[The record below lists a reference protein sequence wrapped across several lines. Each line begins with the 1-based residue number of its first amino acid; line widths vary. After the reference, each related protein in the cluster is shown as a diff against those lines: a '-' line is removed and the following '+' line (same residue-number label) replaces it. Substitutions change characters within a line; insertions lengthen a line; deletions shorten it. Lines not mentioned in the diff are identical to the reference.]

1 MARRP
6 LRNAIEFAE
15 IASTI
20 ADTRNGQEASMYPH
34 LFQLFVHFLGY
45 QGRQVFVDTAGDAG
59 RPDLACK
66 APSGLTLANGRPLE
80 IDWIVV
86 EAKDGRTNLANAET
100 REALFAEKSKYIT
113 PNTAWFV
120 MATPSLFIAR
130 PVMSGD
136 YNALNDV
143 EFSFHGESEDD
154 FRRKFAALHSDVAGV
169 PDRLRRFREG
179 DTSLIATEK
188 LIAPVGATKR
198 VVNRVQLARRNFY
211 TTLRDTTRG
220 LQEATQHT
228 LRSVQDEV
236 QEIAD
241 AVAVFDRHYGP
252 YEFNAHTLTIKGNPR
267 LEQRGYGA
275 DVARLNRKLRKA
287 GSIARLAVV
296 GWPQFRARISV
307 KNDAAGE
314 RQALEMFAT
323 ETANLVLARILL
335 IRFFEDHRFFG
346 EHRYL
351 CNGGV
356 AAFQQL
362 REIFEQGYTRLL
374 KMAYE
379 KAQAL
384 YAAAFDET
392 ELDWVFDAHDE
403 RLSAAI
409 EWAMFQLS
417 RYDFTT
423 VKGDIL
429 TGIYD
434 RFLDRDQRKKFGE
447 YYTPPS
453 IARYIVD
460 RLDLAPEDRFLDPAC
475 GSGTFLIER
484 FQQLEGE
491 AIDQGVGSYPRAVA
505 ALESLAGNDLNT
517 FSAVLAQIQLLWHI
531 LVFRD
536 ELLAAED
543 FPDIAI
549 SEKASSIVS
558 HDAEEGLPGRWAELD
573 RLQYGGVGGNP
584 PYVRPERGGE
594 VSPATRHYFEHSRDF
609 VGGGKSW
616 QGISAEANLYALF
629 IYRALTDWCRQPNRW
644 GEGAG
649 RMGYVVQ
656 LALCGN
662 NENAALRRLFAPGGR
677 WTIKEI
683 VDLEV
688 IWQHVFDVR
697 VLPMILIAEARPPR
711 LPIAPGLLERSTP
724 LPDDPVRQLQ
734 VRAARL
740 QPWLEKRLTMASPRH
755 EAQWQAMAARNR
767 ARWEPD
773 RVTIRLADKSIIDFH
788 EGGKRPTFRIAD
800 AETATADYADL
811 FTPDGRIMTRLTPTR
826 QAVLDKLYANET
838 LASALQTY
846 WYKSSGADRGSTS
859 LTEPTR
865 EVDRWERRE
874 MVSRGIVFAGRKE
887 YAPSGSG
894 HTVYKAENILTG
906 EIFGDPQ
913 DTGVNIGAARNR
925 YLFEFMDILPERMWA
940 VARISTCPN
949 AVSFDPRTIAFTDTA
964 TIFAPRADL
973 ANVPFDLLLVSR
985 VYRYFF
991 VIAARMSF
999 LDMWRSEVYP
1009 TNFRLL
1015 PWNEALALTAQPLE
1029 SLRPAFIEAC
1039 ANAFRTEE
1047 QMFAELERLPLKTL
1061 RDAVR
1066 DSGGK
1071 IEWSESFQRG
1081 AERIEIGASLQLLR
1095 GDLGWRLTLNDYLYD
1110 WLEITDAQNTARG
1123 AFEALRARIGES
1135 VTRDELLEMLIP
1147 PDDPS
1152 RADYVATVEIYRGT
1166 AHQEA
1171 IEAEV
1176 DRIDALVGPALGLN
1190 AADLAAIR
1198 EDMLTDP
1205 FLKNIVPRWPGST
1218 TRLHGYRTGL
1228 DSSERYT

>member
-1 MARRP
+1 
-6 LRNAIEFAE
+6 
-15 IASTI
+15 
-20 ADTRNGQEASMYPH
+20 MYPH

-45 QGRQVFVDTAGDAG
+45 QGRQVFTDTAGDAG

-86 EAKDGRTNLANAET
+86 EAKDGRTNLANAAT

-120 MATPSLFIAR
+120 MVNPSLFIAR
-130 PVMSGD
+130 PVMNAD
-136 YNALNDV
+136 YDAANDI
-143 EFSFHGESEDD
+143 EFYFLSEDEEI
-154 FRRKFAALHSDVAGV
+154 FRRKFADLHSDTAGV

-179 DTSLIATEK
+179 DTSLIASEK
-188 LIAPVGATKR
+188 LIAPEGASTR
-198 VVNRVQLARRNFY
+198 VMNRVQLARRNFY
-211 TTLRDTTRG
+211 STLRDTTRG
-220 LQEATQHT
+220 LQEATLHT
-228 LRSVQDEV
+228 LRSLQDDVQT
-236 QEIAD
+236 ITA
-241 AVAVFDRHYGP
+241 AVAAFNDQYGP
-252 YEFNAHTLTIKGNPR
+252 YEFDAHTLTIKGHPR

-275 DVARLNRKLRKA
+275 DVARLNRRLRKA
-287 GSIARLAVV
+287 GSIARLAIV

-335 IRFFEDHRFFG
+335 IRFFEDHQFFG

-460 RLDLAPEDRFLDPAC
+460 RLGLAPNERFLDPAC

-484 FQQLEGE
+484 YQQVAGE
-491 AIDQGVGSYPRAVA
+491 DVDRGIGSYAEAVA
-505 ALESLAGNDLNT
+505 ALERLAGNDLNT

-573 RLQYGGVGGNP
+573 RLEYGGVGGNP

-594 VSPATRHYFEHSRDF
+594 VSPGTRHYFEHSRDF

-616 QGISAEANLYALF
+616 SGISAEANLYALF

-649 RMGYVVQ
+649 KMGYVVP
-656 LALCGN
+656 LALCGT
-662 NENAALRRLFAPGGR
+662 NENAALRRLLGPGGR
-677 WTIKEI
+677 WTVREI

-688 IWQHVFDVR
+688 IWRHVFDAD
-697 VLPMILIAEARPPR
+697 VLPMLLIVEARPPR
-711 LPIAPGLLERSTP
+711 LPIPAALLERDAP

-740 QPWLEKRLTMASPRH
+740 QPALDARAAIAGPRQP
-755 EAQWQAMAARNR
+755 QWQALAERNR

-800 AETATADYADL
+800 AQTATADYADL
-811 FTPDGRIMTRLTPTR
+811 FTPDGRIMTRLTSAR
-826 QAVLDKLYANET
+826 RAILDKLHANDT
-838 LASALQTY
+838 LASAAQTF
-846 WYKSSGADRGSTS
+846 WYKRSGTSRGAVQLET
-859 LTEPTR
+859 PAR
-865 EVDRWERRE
+865 ELERWEQRE
-874 MVSRGIVFAGRKE
+874 MIGAGLAWRGARADAELGQGI
-887 YAPSGSG
+887 P
-894 HTVYKAENILTG
+894 VYKGENILAG
-906 EIFGDPQ
+906 DLHGDPEH
-913 DTGVNIGAARNR
+913 GNANIQAADDLG
-925 YLFEFMDILPERMWA
+925 LFRLGSILPPKIYA
-940 VARISTCPN
+940 VAQIERCPN
-949 AVSFDPRTIAFTDTA
+949 ATPFDPVAIAFTNTA
-964 TIFAPRADL
+964 TLFGPRADL

-985 VYRYFF
+985 VYRFF
-991 VIAARMSF
+991 YALAGRMSY
-999 LDMWRSEVYP
+999 LNLMRSHIYP
-1009 TNFRLL
+1009 RNLRLL
-1015 PWNEALALTAQPLE
+1015 PWSEALALTAQPLE
-1029 SLRPAFIEAC
+1029 ALRPAFVEAC

-1047 QMFAELERLPLKTL
+1047 QMFAELERLSLKTL

-1071 IEWSESFQRG
+1071 IEWSESFVRA
-1081 AERIEIGASLQLLR
+1081 AEKIEVGSQLNLNQ
-1095 GDLGWRLTLNDYLYD
+1095 GDLGWHLQVSDQLYDYLD
-1110 WLEITDAQNTARG
+1110 ISDEDTARG
-1123 AFEALRARIGES
+1123 LLTALAARPGATIDRE
-1135 VTRDELLEMLIP
+1135 DLLNLPIP
-1147 PDDPS
+1147 PDGAA
-1152 RADYVATVEIYRGT
+1152 RTDYEATVALYGGT
-1166 AHQEA
+1166 DHQAA

-1176 DRIDALVGPALGLN
+1176 DRIDALVGPALGLD

-1198 EDMLTDP
+1198 DDMLTDP

-1228 DSSERYT
+1228 DSSERYA